1 MSMQIQTPVSCKY
14 VEGIVQRIDRQS
26 RTLHL
31 TTSTLPMQLIIAP
44 SCEVRLRGE
53 PVTLHLLQS
62 QDRIGV
68 KYVET
73 LPEATAQA
81 IESD

>member
-1 MSMQIQTPVSCKY
+1 MQIQTPVSCQY
-14 VEGIVQRIDRQS
+14 IEGIVQRIDRQS
-26 RTLHL
+26 RTLRL
-31 TTSTLPMQLIIAP
+31 TTSTRPMQLSIAP

-53 PVTLHLLQS
+53 PVTLHLLQP

-73 LPEATAQA
+73 SSEATAQA
-81 IESD
+81 IEID